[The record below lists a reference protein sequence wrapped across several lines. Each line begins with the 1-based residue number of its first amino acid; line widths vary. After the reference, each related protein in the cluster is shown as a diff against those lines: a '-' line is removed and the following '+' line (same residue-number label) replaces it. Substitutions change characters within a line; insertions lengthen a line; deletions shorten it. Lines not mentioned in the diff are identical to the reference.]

1 MNNCNLTEE
10 RLKMITFWSLK
21 EHLQPVNSL
30 RRGLL
35 SQTFLISIWTDCQ
48 SDGLVG
54 SLSCKVEFCAIS
66 R

>member
-1 MNNCNLTEE
+1 
-10 RLKMITFWSLK
+10 MITFWSLK
-21 EHLQPVNSL
+21 EHLQPVNSP